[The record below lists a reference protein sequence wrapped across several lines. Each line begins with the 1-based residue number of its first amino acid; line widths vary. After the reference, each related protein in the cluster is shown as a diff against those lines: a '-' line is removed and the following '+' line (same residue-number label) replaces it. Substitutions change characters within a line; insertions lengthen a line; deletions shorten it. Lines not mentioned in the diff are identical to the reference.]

1 MSNPLCIATYKGW
14 GNEDLVKEIKKEWPL
29 TWRKLRKMQRRCIQK
44 VRVYRNM
51 TSYLETYGMHARSVV
66 SDSLRTHGLARQA
79 PLSTE
84 FSRQEYRSELLF
96 PSS

>member
-1 MSNPLCIATYKGW
+1 MGNPLCITTYKGW
-14 GNEDLVKEIKKEWPL
+14 GKEDVVKEIEKEQPL

-51 TSYLETYGMHARSVV
+51 TSYLETYGVRTRSVV
-66 SDSLRTHGLARQA
+66 SDSLQTHGLARQA

-84 FSRQEYRSELLF
+84 FSRQGYRSELLF